1 MAVLNFGFVN
11 KLIIVVNP
19 SANLFASWAVR
30 C

>member
-11 KLIIVVNP
+11 KLIIVNP